1 VQASVDRGQLRLLR
15 IPQSRIQDVLLVER
29 RDVLVPEARDR
40 HMKDVLRQNVKRLR
54 RPSARRLAIFDLP
67 PRETHRIDPAETGV
81 PALGVPNP
89 FRPIIAAP
97 PEERIAGTEPG
108 SPRSDGQSSSPRRPL
123 TRHHEP
129 SSQPVPDS
137 MLLRRRLPR
146 QSVRP
151 EGAHESG
158 FRDRRP

>member
-1 VQASVDRGQLRLLR
+1 MQASVDRGQLRLLR

-54 RPSARRLAIFDLP
+54 RPSARRLAIFYLP
-67 PRETHRIDPAETGV
+67 PSETHRIDPAETGV
-81 PALGVPNP
+81 PAPGVPNP
-89 FRPIIAAP
+89 FRPIIAART
-97 PEERIAGTEPG
+97 EERIAGIAGTEPG

-129 SSQPVPDS
+129 SS
-137 MLLRRRLPR
+137 
-146 QSVRP
+146 
-151 EGAHESG
+151 
-158 FRDRRP
+158 

>member
-15 IPQSRIQDVLLVER
+15 IPQSRIQDVLPVER

-54 RPSARRLAIFDLP
+54 RPSARRFAVFDLP

-89 FRPIIAAP
+89 FRTIIAART
-97 PEERIAGTEPG
+97 EERIAGTEPG

-137 MLLRRRLPR
+137 MFLRRRLPR